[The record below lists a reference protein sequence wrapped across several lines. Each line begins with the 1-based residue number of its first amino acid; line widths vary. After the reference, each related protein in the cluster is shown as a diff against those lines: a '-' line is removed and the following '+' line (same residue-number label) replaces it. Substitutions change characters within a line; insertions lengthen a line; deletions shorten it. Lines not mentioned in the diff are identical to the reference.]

1 MADYFTN
8 DQPKLLNK
16 WKAQKRD
23 ELNPEHDDGSV
34 VNIDTIGPNADST
47 LHDNCFEDTRG
58 ITHIPPSL
66 QHCQLRKH

>member
-8 DQPKLLNK
+8 DHFKLLNK

-34 VNIDTIGPNADST
+34 VNIDTVGLNADST
-47 LHDNCFEDTRG
+47 LHDNCLKVHEGSHTFLHRCN
-58 ITHIPPSL
+58 IAS
-66 QHCQLRKH
+66 